1 VRGKLIGRRFS
12 GKEPAAGI
20 GCKASKTYKSYN
32 TENTKYLTESDA
44 DLIYSGLGLIKDR
57 GVLDEII

>member
-1 VRGKLIGRRFS
+1 MRGKLIGRRSS

-32 TENTKYLTESDA
+32 TEKPKYLTETGA

-57 GVLDEII
+57 GVLDEIV